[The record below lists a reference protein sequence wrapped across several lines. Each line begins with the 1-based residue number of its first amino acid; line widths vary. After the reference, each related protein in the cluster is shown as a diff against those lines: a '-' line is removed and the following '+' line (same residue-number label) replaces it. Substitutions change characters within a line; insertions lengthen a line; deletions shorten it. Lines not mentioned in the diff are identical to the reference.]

1 LTQPDDGGKVSHRER
16 LTVALTWRCWR
27 SPLRRVAKV
36 AETEV
41 ALGGVLEGDEHGPEA
56 FEEAALA
63 VVGLQEML
71 SCFVELIVSAMDGSE
86 GSLMLLHEGRE
97 LLTITSARG
106 LGKEIVEGAHRHLG
120 EGISG
125 WVAKHKEPLL
135 LVGPIKDARFSGVD
149 RGIKDALCVP
159 LLSNN
164 EEVVGVLSV
173 SNRRGEGDFTEGDLQ
188 RLVELARPAARMI
201 VLTLLQREADAE
213 SRAWE
218 RKQLAQEIHDGPM
231 QELSSVVLLME
242 LYKKVRKEDIERAEL
257 ELSRAK
263 AQALDC
269 LQELRHFAY
278 DLRLTDLEKL
288 SLLDELRRYSVEFEK
303 RTGIS
308 VHLTVDGLS
317 KDIPLGVKKNLYRI
331 AQEALTNVRRHAKAS
346 EVHISLR
353 GTDEQLELSV
363 SDNGRGFVLQDAL
376 ERAQS
381 EKRFGLLG
389 MRERAYLMGGNLE
402 TDTGP
407 GKGTTLRVIL
417 PL

>member
-1 LTQPDDGGKVSHRER
+1 
-16 LTVALTWRCWR
+16 
-27 SPLRRVAKV
+27 V
-36 AETEV
+36 AEK
-41 ALGGVLEGDEHGPEA
+41 AFRGVLGRDHPSAEG

-63 VVGLQEML
+63 VVALEEIL
-71 SCFVELIVSAMDGSE
+71 SCFVELIVLATSASE

-106 LGKEIVEGAHRHLG
+106 LGRDIVQGARRHLG

-135 LVGPIKDARFSGVD
+135 LVGPIKDERFSGVG

-159 LLSNN
+159 LMMAD
-164 EEVVGVLSV
+164 EVIGVLSV
-173 SNRRGEGDFTEGDLQ
+173 SNKKGDGHFTQEDLDG
-188 RLVELARPAARMI
+188 LMGLCRPAARVI
-201 VLTLLQREADAE
+201 VLTLAQREADAE

-231 QELSSVVLLME
+231 QELSSVILLME
-242 LYKKVRKEDIERAEL
+242 LYKRIRRDDVERAEG
-257 ELSRAK
+257 ELTRARE
-263 AQALDC
+263 QALDC

-288 SLLDELRRYSVEFEK
+288 SLLDELRRYTVEFQK
-303 RTGIS
+303 RTGI
-308 VHLTVDGLS
+308 TVNLVVDRMK
-317 KDIPLGVKKNLYRI
+317 KDIPVGVKKNLYRI

-346 EVHISLR
+346 EVEIRLE
-353 GTDEQLELSV
+353 GTEDQLELSV
-363 SDNGRGFVLQDAL
+363 RDNGRGFNLQDAL
-376 ERAQS
+376 ERAHS

-389 MRERAYLMGGNLE
+389 MQERAYLMGGTLE
-402 TDTGP
+402 TETAP
-407 GKGTTLRVIL
+407 GEGTTLRVIL

>member
-1 LTQPDDGGKVSHRER
+1 M
-16 LTVALTWRCWR
+16 
-27 SPLRRVAKV
+27 
-36 AETEV
+36 AETEG
-41 ALGGVLEGDEHGPEA
+41 ALKGVLDGDEQGPEG

-71 SCFVELIVSAMDGSE
+71 SCFVQLIVSATDASE

-106 LGKEIVEGAHRHLG
+106 LGREIVQGARRHLG

-125 WVAKHKEPLL
+125 WVAKNKEPLL
-135 LVGPIKDARFSGVD
+135 LVGPIKDARFSGVG
-149 RGIKDALCVP
+149 RGITDALCVP
-159 LLSNN
+159 LLSSD
-164 EEVVGVLSV
+164 EVVGVLSV
-173 SNRRGEGDFTEGDLQ
+173 SNKREEGGFTEGDLQ

-201 VLTLLQREADAE
+201 VLTLAQREADAE

-257 ELSRAK
+257 ELGRAK

-288 SLLDELRRYSVEFEK
+288 SLLDELRRYTVEFEK

-308 VHLTVDGLS
+308 VHLTVDSLS
-317 KDIPLGVKKNLYRI
+317 RDIPVGVKKNLYRI

-346 EVHISLR
+346 EVHIRLLC
-353 GTDEQLELSV
+353 TDEQLEMSV
-363 SDNGRGFVLQDAL
+363 RDNGRGFVLQDAL

-389 MRERAYLMGGNLE
+389 MRERAYLMGGSLE

>member
-1 LTQPDDGGKVSHRER
+1 MAEKAFRGMLDRDHP
-16 LTVALTWRCWR
+16 TV
-27 SPLRRVAKV
+27 
-36 AETEV
+36 
-41 ALGGVLEGDEHGPEA
+41 EG
-56 FEEAALA
+56 FEEAAQA
-63 VVGLQEML
+63 VVALEEIL
-71 SCFVELIVSAMDGSE
+71 SCFVELIVLSTDASE
-86 GSLMLLHEGRE
+86 GSLMLVHEGRE
-97 LLTITSARG
+97 LLTITSASG
-106 LGKEIVEGAHRHLG
+106 LGREIVQGARRHLG

-135 LVGPIKDARFSGVD
+135 LVGPIKDERFSGAG

-159 LLSNN
+159 LVMTD
-164 EEVVGVLSV
+164 EVIGVLSV
-173 SNRRGEGDFTEGDLQ
+173 SNKKGKGNFTQTDLD
-188 RLVELARPAARMI
+188 RLMKLSTPAARVI
-201 VLTLLQREADAE
+201 VLTLAQREADAE

-242 LYKKVRKEDIERAEL
+242 LYKRIRKDDTERAEA
-257 ELSRAK
+257 ELTRAK
-263 AQALDC
+263 EQALDC

-288 SLLDELRRYSVEFEK
+288 SLLDELRRYTVEFQK

-308 VHLTVDGLS
+308 VSLVVDGMR
-317 KDIPLGVKKNLYRI
+317 KEIPVGVKKNLYRI

-346 EVHISLR
+346 EVEIRLHS
-353 GTDEQLELSV
+353 TEDQLELSV
-363 SDNGRGFVLQDAL
+363 KDNGRGFKLQDAL

-389 MRERAYLMGGNLE
+389 MQERAYLMGGALE
-402 TDTGP
+402 AETEP
-407 GKGTTLRVIL
+407 GKGTTLRIIL

>member
-1 LTQPDDGGKVSHRER
+1 MAEE
-16 LTVALTWRCWR
+16 
-27 SPLRRVAKV
+27 PLNGDLAQDSVP
-36 AETEV
+36 AEV
-41 ALGGVLEGDEHGPEA
+41 I
-56 FEEAALA
+56 EEAALA
-63 VVGLQEML
+63 VVALQEIL
-71 SCFVELIVSAMDGSE
+71 SCFVELIVMGTSASE

-97 LLTITSARG
+97 VLTITSASG
-106 LGKEIVEGAHRHLG
+106 LGREIVQGTRRHLG

-159 LLSNN
+159 LMTSND
-164 EEVVGVLSV
+164 VIGVLSV
-173 SNRRGEGDFTEGDLQ
+173 SNKKGAGSFSEEDLE

-201 VLTLLQREADAE
+201 LLTLAQREADAE

-231 QELSSVVLLME
+231 QELSSVILLME
-242 LYKKVRKEDIERAEL
+242 LYKRVRRDDVERAEK

-263 AQALDC
+263 EQALDC

-288 SLLDELRRYSVEFEK
+288 SLLDELRRYTVEFQK

-308 VHLTVDGLS
+308 VSLAVDGMRR
-317 KDIPLGVKKNLYRI
+317 DIPVSVKKNLYRI
-331 AQEALTNVRRHAKAS
+331 AQEALTNVRRHARAS
-346 EVHISLR
+346 QVEIRLHC
-353 GTDEQLELSV
+353 TEDQLVMNVE
-363 SDNGRGFVLQDAL
+363 DNGRGFVLQEAL

-389 MRERAYLMGGNLE
+389 MQERAYLMGGTLE
-402 TDTGP
+402 TETAP
-407 GKGTTLRVIL
+407 GEGTTLRVIL

>member
-1 LTQPDDGGKVSHRER
+1 VRAAKKSDLREMGN
-16 LTVALTWRCWR
+16 LAKE
-27 SPLRRVAKV
+27 PLN
-36 AETEV
+36 
-41 ALGGVLEGDEHGPEA
+41 GDLAQDSLPVES

-63 VVGLQEML
+63 VVALQEIL
-71 SCFVELIVSAMDGSE
+71 GCFVELIVMATSASE

-97 LLTITSARG
+97 LLTITSASG
-106 LGKEIVEGAHRHLG
+106 LGREIVQGTRRHLG

-159 LLSNN
+159 LMTPTD
-164 EEVVGVLSV
+164 VIGVLSV
-173 SNRRGEGDFTEGDLQ
+173 SNKKSAESFTEEDLE
-188 RLVELARPAARMI
+188 RMVELAKPAARMI
-201 VLTLLQREADAE
+201 SLTLAQREADAE

-242 LYKKVRKEDIERAEL
+242 LYKRVRRDDAARAEK

-263 AQALDC
+263 EQALDC
-269 LQELRHFAY
+269 LQGLRHFAY

-288 SLLDELRRYSVEFEK
+288 SLLDELRRYTVEFQK

-308 VHLTVDGLS
+308 VNLHVDGMRRE
-317 KDIPLGVKKNLYRI
+317 IPLGVKKNLYRI
-331 AQEALTNVRRHAKAS
+331 AQEALTNVRRHAKATQV
-346 EVHISLR
+346 EIRLR
-353 GTDEQLELSV
+353 CTDDQLVMDVE
-363 SDNGRGFVLQDAL
+363 DNGRGFALHETL

-389 MRERAYLMGGNLE
+389 MRERAYMMGGTLE
-402 TDTGP
+402 TETAP
-407 GKGTTLRVIL
+407 GKGTTLRVTL

>member
-1 LTQPDDGGKVSHRER
+1 MAEE
-16 LTVALTWRCWR
+16 
-27 SPLRRVAKV
+27 PLNGDLAQDSVP
-36 AETEV
+36 AEV
-41 ALGGVLEGDEHGPEA
+41 I
-56 FEEAALA
+56 EEAALA
-63 VVGLQEML
+63 VVALQEIL
-71 SCFVELIVSAMDGSE
+71 SCFVELIVMGTSASE

-97 LLTITSARG
+97 VLTITSASG
-106 LGKEIVEGAHRHLG
+106 LGREIVQGTRRHLG

-159 LLSNN
+159 LMTSND
-164 EEVVGVLSV
+164 VIGVLSV
-173 SNRRGEGDFTEGDLQ
+173 SNKKGAGSFSEEDLE

-201 VLTLLQREADAE
+201 SLTLAQREADAE

-231 QELSSVVLLME
+231 QELSSVILLME
-242 LYKKVRKEDIERAEL
+242 LYKRVRRDDVERAEK

-263 AQALDC
+263 EQALDC

-288 SLLDELRRYSVEFEK
+288 SLLDELRRYTVEFQK

-308 VHLTVDGLS
+308 ISLVVDGMRR
-317 KDIPLGVKKNLYRI
+317 DIPVSVKKNLYRI
-331 AQEALTNVRRHAKAS
+331 AQEALTNVRRHARAS
-346 EVHISLR
+346 QVEIRLHC
-353 GTDEQLELSV
+353 TEDQLVMNVE
-363 SDNGRGFVLQDAL
+363 DNGRGFVLQEAL

-389 MRERAYLMGGNLE
+389 MQERAYLMGGTLE
-402 TDTGP
+402 TETAP
-407 GKGTTLRVIL
+407 GEGTTLRVIL

>member
-1 LTQPDDGGKVSHRER
+1 MAQE
-16 LTVALTWRCWR
+16 ALGEQQEH
-27 SPLRRVAKV
+27 SPLPV
-36 AETEV
+36 
-41 ALGGVLEGDEHGPEA
+41 EGLD
-56 FEEAALA
+56 EAALA
-63 VVGLQEML
+63 VVALEEIL
-71 SCFVELIVSAMDGSE
+71 SCFVELMVMATDASE

-97 LLTITSARG
+97 VLTITSARG
-106 LGKEIVEGAHRHLG
+106 LGKEIVQGARRHLG

-135 LVGPIKDARFSGVD
+135 LVGPIKDARFSGVG

-159 LLSNN
+159 LMTPD
-164 EEVVGVLSV
+164 EVIGVLSV
-173 SNRRGEGDFTEGDLQ
+173 SNKKGDGNFTERDLDG
-188 RLVELARPAARMI
+188 LVQLSRPAARMI
-201 VLTLLQREADAE
+201 VLTLAQREADAE

-231 QELSSVVLLME
+231 QELSSVILLME
-242 LYKKVRKEDIERAEL
+242 LYKRVRKDDVDQADE

-263 AQALDC
+263 KQALDC

-288 SLLDELRRYSVEFEK
+288 SLLEELRRYTVEYQK
-303 RTGIS
+303 RTGIA
-308 VHLTVDGLS
+308 VNLVVDGLRRE
-317 KDIPLGVKKNLYRI
+317 IPVGVKKNLYRI

-346 EVHISLR
+346 EVEIRLHC
-353 GTDEQLELSV
+353 TEDQLEMSV
-363 SDNGRGFVLQDAL
+363 GDNGRGFVVHEAL

-389 MRERAYLMGGNLE
+389 MQERAYLMGGTLE
-402 TDTGP
+402 TESAP
-407 GKGTTLRVIL
+407 GEGTTLRVIL

>member
-1 LTQPDDGGKVSHRER
+1 MAEE
-16 LTVALTWRCWR
+16 
-27 SPLRRVAKV
+27 PLNGDLAQDSVP
-36 AETEV
+36 AEV
-41 ALGGVLEGDEHGPEA
+41 I
-56 FEEAALA
+56 EEAALA
-63 VVGLQEML
+63 VVALQEIL
-71 SCFVELIVSAMDGSE
+71 SCFVELIVMGTSASE

-97 LLTITSARG
+97 VLTITSASG
-106 LGKEIVEGAHRHLG
+106 LGREIVQGTRRHLG

-159 LLSNN
+159 LMTSND
-164 EEVVGVLSV
+164 VIGVLSV
-173 SNRRGEGDFTEGDLQ
+173 SNKKGAGSFSEEDLE

-201 VLTLLQREADAE
+201 SLTLAQREADAE

-231 QELSSVVLLME
+231 QELSSVILLME
-242 LYKKVRKEDIERAEL
+242 LYKRVRRDDVERAEK

-263 AQALDC
+263 EQALDC

-288 SLLDELRRYSVEFEK
+288 SLLDELRRYTVEFQK

-308 VHLTVDGLS
+308 VSLGVDGMRRE
-317 KDIPLGVKKNLYRI
+317 IPVSVKKNLYRI
-331 AQEALTNVRRHAKAS
+331 AQEALTNVRRHARAS
-346 EVHISLR
+346 QVEIRLHC
-353 GTDEQLELSV
+353 TEDQLVMNVE
-363 SDNGRGFVLQDAL
+363 DNGRGFVLQEAL

-389 MRERAYLMGGNLE
+389 MQERAYLMGGTLE
-402 TDTGP
+402 TETAP
-407 GKGTTLRVIL
+407 GEGTTLRVIL